1 MRFNEKELAY
11 WASSFVPD
19 REGMMDKKGANYGQG
34 NRMCIFVSVSLSSFC
49 YLINVLHCTQVISRG
64 GFD

>member
-19 REGMMDKKGANYGQG
+19 REGMMDKKGANKGQG
-34 NRMCIFVSVSLSSFC
+34 TIKRSLLCVFNKVSDLVHATYKCIPE
-49 YLINVLHCTQVISRG
+49 HK
-64 GFD
+64 